1 MASIAST
8 EPTLTTI
15 KVSKETRHRLKA
27 MAQRAHCTID
37 EYVNELIAI
46 ADREERRDDLRG
58 AFANMTASQR
68 LSYLSEADPYVR
80 DTSWDGVTV
89 ATEWQDDWDAH
100 VARSARGAQSTGV
113 AQSTSAAI
121 NRTSLEK

>member
-8 EPTLTTI
+8 DPSLTTI

-46 ADREERRDDLRG
+46 ADREERWDDLRG
-58 AFANMTASQR
+58 AFANMTATQR

-89 ATEWQDDWDAH
+89 AAEWQDHWDADM
-100 VARSARGAQSTGV
+100 AQSAGV
-113 AQSTSAAI
+113 AQSTGAATK
-121 NRTSLEK
+121 RTSSEK

>member
-1 MASIAST
+1 MASIASA
-8 EPTLTTI
+8 EPSLTTI

-46 ADREERRDDLRG
+46 ADREERWDDLRG

-89 ATEWQDDWDAH
+89 APEWQDDWDAH
-100 VARSARGAQSTGV
+100 VA
-113 AQSTSAAI
+113 QSTSAAVK
-121 NRTSLEK
+121 RPSSEK